1 MPNIYSQDLI
11 DQVRNS
17 SDIIDVIS
25 EYVPLKKKG
34 ANYFGLCPFHA
45 EKTPSFSVN
54 QPKQIYHCF
63 GCGEGG
69 NVFTFLMNHDKLGFT
84 EALKLLARK
93 AGIRLPKPQND
104 KKTSELN
111 DQLYYAN
118 SVANAFFKQGL
129 NQKNLNQKAQAFLK
143 QRGVDASAE
152 EKFSLGYAPDKW
164 DGFLNFAQSK
174 GLEPQ
179 ILLTAGLIAPKSD
192 GKGYVDRFRNRL
204 MFPIFNISGKI
215 VGFGG
220 RTLNSKEEAK
230 YMNSPETPIYQKGK
244 VLYGLNFSKDFIR
257 EEGKAIVVEGYMDF
271 ISVFQAGI
279 KNLVASSGTA
289 FTSEQ
294 ARLLSRH
301 AQEVYL
307 LFDSDAAGQQ
317 AAVRSLDIL
326 FDQGFEV
333 KIVALPQGE
342 DPDSYVKKFGS
353 EKLKELIERAQ
364 NWIEFKTNRLGK
376 KFSTF
381 SMAEQE
387 KIIADFLETA
397 SKIKNEVRRE
407 LFLKKVGESLEV
419 NENILRKSLNRKL
432 APAKTQNKG
441 ASPLPLKRSLETLEK
456 EFLRILLE
464 GENLVEKIQGKLAVE
479 DLVTPEHQ
487 KILELIFQSYQER
500 QQLNLSSLL
509 DKIEDAKIRSLIT
522 EISVMELGGGD
533 LEHQLNDYFNKI
545 KLSQKENQI
554 ASLKF
559 QIKEAEKNQQPEV
572 ANDLSLQLHNLLKG
586 I

>member
-1 MPNIYSQDLI
+1 MAIFYSQDLI
-11 DQVRNS
+11 DQVRGA
-17 SDIIDVIS
+17 SDIVDIIS

-54 QPKQIYHCF
+54 QAKQIYHCF

-93 AGIRLPKPQND
+93 SGIKLPKPQQD
-104 KKTSELN
+104 KKTTDLN

-118 SVANAFFKQGL
+118 SVANAYFKQTL
-129 NQKNLNQKAQAFLK
+129 NQKNLAEKAKTFLK
-143 QRGVDASAE
+143 QRGVDSTAE

-174 GLEPQ
+174 GLDPK
-179 ILLTAGLIAPKSD
+179 ILVTAGLIIPKSD
-192 GKGYVDRFRNRL
+192 GNGYIDRFRDRL

-220 RTLNSKEEAK
+220 RTLNPKEEAK

-244 VLYGLNFSKDFIR
+244 ILYGLNFSKDSIR
-257 EEGKAIVVEGYMDF
+257 EEGKAIIVEGYMDF

-279 KNLVASSGTA
+279 KNLVATSGTA
-289 FTSEQ
+289 FTGEQ

-301 AQEVYL
+301 AQEVFL
-307 LFDSDAAGQQ
+307 LFDSDSAGQQ

-333 KIVALPQGE
+333 KIVSFPQGE
-342 DPDSYVKKFGS
+342 DPDSYVKQFGS
-353 EKLKELIERAQ
+353 EKLKELIEKAQ
-364 NWIEFKTNRLGK
+364 NWIEFRTNRLGK

-381 SMAEQE
+381 TIAEQE
-387 KIIADFLETA
+387 KIITDFMETA
-397 SKIKNEVRRE
+397 SKIKTEVRRE
-407 LFLKKVGESLEV
+407 LFLKKLSESLDM
-419 NENILRKSLNRKL
+419 NENTLRKSLNRKIT
-432 APAKTQNKG
+432 PSKSQNKTSG
-441 ASPLPLKRSLETLEK
+441 TLPLKRTTQTLEK

-464 GENLVEKIQGKLAVE
+464 GQNLIEKVQGKLTVE
-479 DLVTPEHQ
+479 DFVTNEHRE
-487 KILELIFQSYQER
+487 ILELLFQSHQEH
-500 QQLNLSSLL
+500 QPLSVSSML
-509 DKIEDAKIRSLIT
+509 DKIGDGKIRNIIT
-522 EISVMELGGGD
+522 EISVMEIGSGD
-533 LEHQLNDYFNKI
+533 LEHQLDDYLKRI
-545 KLSQKENQI
+545 KLYKKENQI
-554 ASLKF
+554 AHLKLL
-559 QIKEAEKNQQPEV
+559 IKEAEKKQELETLN
-572 ANDLSLQLHNLLKG
+572 SLTVQLQNLLRVK
-586 I
+586 

>member
-11 DQVRNS
+11 DQVRGAN
-17 SDIIDVIS
+17 DIVDIIS

-93 AGIRLPKPQND
+93 SGVKLPKQQQD
-104 KKTSELN
+104 KKTTELN

-118 SVANAFFKQGL
+118 SVADAYFRQTL
-129 NQKNLNQKAQAFLK
+129 NQKNLSEKARTFLK
-143 QRGVDASAE
+143 QRGVDSATE
-152 EKFSLGYAPDKW
+152 ETFSLGYAPDKW
-164 DGFLNFAQSK
+164 DGFLYFAQSK
-174 GLEPQ
+174 GLEPK
-179 ILLTAGLIAPKSD
+179 ILVTAGLVVPKSD
-192 GKGYVDRFRNRL
+192 GKGYVDRFRDRL

-244 VLYGLNFSKDFIR
+244 ILYGLNFSKDFIR
-257 EEGKAIVVEGYMDF
+257 QEGKALIVEGYMDF

-279 KNLVASSGTA
+279 NHLVASSGTA
-289 FTSEQ
+289 FTPDQ
-294 ARLLSRH
+294 ARLLSRYTE
-301 AQEVYL
+301 EVFL
-307 LFDSDAAGQQ
+307 LFDSDSAGQH

-333 KIVALPQGE
+333 KIVSFPEGE
-342 DPDSYVKKFGS
+342 DPDSYVKQFGS
-353 EKLKELIERAQ
+353 EKLKELIEKAQ

-381 SMAEQE
+381 TIVEQE
-387 KIIADFLETA
+387 KIIADFMETA

-407 LFLKKVGESLEV
+407 LFLKKLADSLQM
-419 NENILRKSLNRKL
+419 NENILRKSLSRKT
-432 APAKTQNKG
+432 APAKSQNRTSG
-441 ASPLPLKRSLETLEK
+441 TLPLKRTTETLEK

-464 GENLVEKIQGKLAVE
+464 EENLIEKVQGKLTAE
-479 DLVTPEHQ
+479 DFVTNEHRE
-487 KILELIFQSYQER
+487 ILELIFQSHQEH
-500 QQLNLSSLL
+500 QSLSVSSLL
-509 DKIEDAKIRSLIT
+509 DKIEDGKIRNLIT
-522 EISVMELGGGD
+522 EISVMEIGAGD
-533 LEHQLNDYFNKI
+533 LEHQLNDYLKRI
-545 KLSQKENQI
+545 KLYQKENQI
-554 ASLKF
+554 ANLKLL
-559 QIKEAEKNQQPEV
+559 IKEAEKKQELETLN
-572 ANDLSLQLHNLLKG
+572 SLTVRLQNLLMVK
-586 I
+586 